1 MVAVPM
7 NRTLIIIVSFIPL
20 FFLSGM
26 EGRML
31 VPLGISFVH
40 VAWGGVD
47 SDSERGVEHVWHT
60 EDYRVVGRACVGVDV
75 VELAHLFNDD
85 LRGGEDVRG
94 LLKHVPHRPGDG
106 AGVHV
111 AAQKVPEGQDFLD
124 RSLNL
129 PHVGGDTTSIPPFLK
144 FKVFKILFA
153 DLISSR
159 ISRILST
166 QIGRASCRERV

>member
-1 MVAVPM
+1 MIPVVELLADVLQGEFGHVPGE
-7 NRTLIIIVSFIPL
+7 ID
-20 FFLSGM
+20 GD
-26 EGRML
+26 
-31 VPLGISFVH
+31 VPGPAGGLGP
-40 VAWGGVD
+40 ALAPDG
-47 SDSERGVEHVWHT
+47 
-60 EDYRVVGRACVGVDV
+60 VGVDV

-129 PHVGGDTTSIPPFLK
+129 PHVGGDVFRHIDENLFRQLHPHADGLVFDDGHAGLIVRGLDVRQQAPFK
-144 FKVFKILFA
+144 PGF
-153 DLISSR
+153 
-159 ISRILST
+159 
-166 QIGRASCRERV
+166 